1 MTTHDQLD
9 PVIWGPHF
17 WTTFHY
23 IAATYSDS
31 PNPSIKSTMK
41 NFIQSIPVFLPCSTC
56 QDHAFAYIKSH
67 NLDKIVSNRKE
78 IFTFFFNFHNE
89 VNKRLNKPLMKMEDA
104 LNAYS
109 VPKDQFNQYLS
120 IISTSGNK
128 NGFIIFFILGFVLT
142 FFLLKKIL
150 KKF

>member
-1 MTTHDQLD
+1 MANNDQLD
-9 PVIWGPHF
+9 PSIWGPHF
-17 WTTFHY
+17 WATFHY

-31 PNPSIKSTMK
+31 PSPSIKSTMK

-56 QDHAFAYIKSH
+56 QDHAFVYIKSH
-67 NLDKIVSNRKE
+67 NLDNVVLNKKE
-78 IFTFFFNFHNE
+78 LFTFFFNFHNE

-109 VPKDQFNQYLS
+109 VSKDQFNQYLS

-142 FFLLKKIL
+142 FFLLKKLL
-150 KKF
+150 K